1 MKNIFNASVNLRFAA
16 QGKSLGTIGLLARL
30 REHLE
35 LAEAGDRDRES
46 RLINR
51 ICQIRASAE
60 FDSLAPP
67 IKGMVKR
74 GVDFLRSTGRKV
86 NLKSPNQIDWVSQ
99 RDGSPRW

>member
-1 MKNIFNASVNLRFAA
+1 MNIFEKSESIRRAA
-16 QGKSLGTIGLLARL
+16 HGQSLGMIGLIARL
-30 REHLE
+30 REHLV
-35 LAEAGDRDRES
+35 LAEAGDRSRES

-60 FDSLAPP
+60 FNSLAPEVR
-67 IKGMVKR
+67 GMVKR

-86 NLKSPNQIDWVSQ
+86 NLQSPNQIDWVSQ